1 MFKNRDQELQEILS
15 KFDIGQWI
23 YKQDV
28 NIVSSC
34 PVIDRKCLRNTKMQ
48 KHLYACKTSGST
60 GEPVTVEKTE
70 QDWLW
75 YMATNIRE
83 FLWRKW
89 DFTKNVAVIRGDV
102 KVHDQQSWGLP
113 DFLAPVQGKR
123 YLMNFAPIREIQ
135 KWLEE
140 KNPHY
145 IQCYPSIVKQL
156 DLSKI
161 TNLIDVK
168 GTGECGAS
176 MFSSEECGTI
186 AIQCPDNRENYHVME
201 NQIVEVDSNNNMI
214 ISTMTN
220 PYIRRYKNGDCI
232 ELGECTCGRTLQ
244 TITKIYG
251 RVRNMFVLPNGDK
264 KWPLI
269 GSRDY
274 YDKFGIK
281 RFKAIQKSLTEL
293 ELQIIC
299 NPLGDRES
307 ELKKLVL
314 DWLNSP
320 VNVTISYVD
329 SFPHYKHEEFVSL
342 VNNHAVEA

>member
-1 MFKNRDQELQEILS
+1 MQFKNDLYDLLTKFEMSQWNYKTDFSVIKNYPILTRE
-15 KFDIGQWI
+15 D
-23 YKQDV
+23 
-28 NIVSSC
+28 
-34 PVIDRKCLRNTKMQ
+34 LRNLPMQ
-48 KHLYACKTSGST
+48 KHLYTCKTSGST
-60 GEPVTVEKTE
+60 GQPVTVEKTY
-70 QDWLW
+70 QDKIW
-75 YMATNIRE
+75 YMATTVRE
-83 FLWRKW
+83 FYWRKW
-89 DFTKNVAVIRGDV
+89 DFTKTVASIRGDN
-102 KVHDQQSWGLP
+102 KVMDLENWGLP
-113 DFLAPVQGKR
+113 DFIAPIQGKR
-123 YLMNFAPIREIQ
+123 CLMNFAPIKEIQ
-135 KWLEE
+135 SWLEQ

-145 IQCYPSIVKQL
+145 LQCYPSIVKQL

-168 GTGECGAS
+168 GTGEQGGS

-186 AIQCPDNRENYHVME
+186 AIQCPDNKENYHVME

-299 NPLGDRES
+299 DPLGDRES